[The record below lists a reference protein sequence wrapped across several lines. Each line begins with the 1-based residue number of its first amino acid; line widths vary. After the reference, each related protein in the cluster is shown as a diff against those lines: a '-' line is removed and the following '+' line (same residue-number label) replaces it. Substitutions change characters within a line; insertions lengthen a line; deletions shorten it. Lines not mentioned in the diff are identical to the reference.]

1 MTNIITDSLA
11 LIPTTTDPTA
21 TANVRGTNGDTTT
34 RFSVDV
40 YQKSTDAA
48 QYGDAMRI
56 NTGAGRAKGGI
67 NYTSKGLPAI
77 VYSTLD
83 GPFNIQ
89 TTDTLILKIDG
100 VQYTVTFSGV
110 TAGAATTGQVC
121 DRINAV
127 VGFPLQAIATYG
139 GDSDYF
145 RLATQTL
152 GDNASIEIVGG
163 TARANLGLA
172 VGTTYGEPVASPA
185 RFIPGTTDGVNRYS
199 PYNLNNGD
207 TLIITVGNRDKF
219 GNNVQNT
226 TTVTFSTS
234 GPTPITAGAATW
246 QEVVAAINAV
256 AVGFYAF
263 PVFDPKYGVRVGV
276 QSTTYSTGVTLTIG
290 SGTGNTA
297 LGYVA
302 TSRSGGDGTSGEG
315 RQLIWG
321 VHHFLPNNET
331 TSVEHWHW
339 SMEAA
344 DDEGKARTRFEIK
357 FLADVCR
364 VIYTSCYV
372 ILNSCT
378 LYVAKGSGE
387 NADIMFNNGK
397 EPQPKN
403 RYGGLRSRA
412 SAATGSGRAAGSEGD
427 VELMTSDSS
436 GNLQTIFIAH
446 RLTDFAVS
454 MRCALM
460 WRQRTTQVA
469 AASALTLSPSNGN
482 VFFINGTTAIN
493 TINRTGWQAGSEIL
507 LHFQPATAGNAT
519 ATVNHSTAVSTA
531 TVASIQLAGGVNMPT
546 AEGYTLRLQLVFN
559 PQGTPNDT
567 TSWFWKEISRS
578 PDFGSKQN
586 PTAFASASNLAIK
599 LFQGNVLFVSGNTT
613 INTISIEGTTIG
625 TQIELHFQGTPTI
638 THATTAATATEA
650 YIRLVGGI
658 SWSTVTSGAL
668 LGLRLMNEGGTIYW
682 KEVYRRA
689 A

>member
-34 RFSVDV
+34 RVSIDV

-77 VYSTLD
+77 LYNTLA

-89 TTDTLILKIDG
+89 TTDTLILRIDG

-110 TAGAATTGQVC
+110 TAGAATTDQVC

-145 RLATQTL
+145 RLVTQTI
-152 GDNASIEIVGG
+152 GADASIEIVGG
-163 TARANLGLA
+163 TARAALGLA

-199 PYNLNNGD
+199 PFPSLNNGD
-207 TLIITVGNRDKF
+207 TLIVTVGNRDKF

-263 PVFDPKYGVRVGV
+263 PVFDPKSGIRVGV
-276 QSTTYSTGVTLTIG
+276 QTTTYGTGVTLTIG

-302 TSRSGGDGTSGEG
+302 ISRSGGDGTSGEG

-357 FLADVCR
+357 FLADICR
-364 VIYTSCYV
+364 LIFTSCYV

-387 NADIMFNNGK
+387 NADILFNNGK

-403 RYGGLRSRA
+403 RYCGFRA
-412 SAATGSGRAAGSEGD
+412 RGAAATGNGRAAGLEGD
-427 VELMTSDSS
+427 LTILTTDLS
-436 GNLQTIFIAH
+436 GNLQDIAIAH
-446 RLTDFAVS
+446 RGTNKALS
-454 MRCALM
+454 MRSALM
-460 WRQRTTQVA
+460 EQQRTTSLA
-469 AASALTLSPSNGN
+469 SASALIFGPENGN
-482 VFFINGTTAIN
+482 VAFISGTTNIN
-493 TINRTGWQAGSEIL
+493 TINRTGWQAGSLVEFHFTGIL
-507 LHFQPATAGNAT
+507 
-519 ATVNHSTAVSTA
+519 TVN
-531 TVASIQLAGGVNMPT
+531 
-546 AEGYTLRLQLVFN
+546 
-559 PQGTPNDT
+559 
-567 TSWFWKEISRS
+567 
-578 PDFGSKQN
+578 
-586 PTAFASASNLAIK
+586 
-599 LFQGNVLFVSGNTT
+599 
-613 INTISIEGTTIG
+613 
-625 TQIELHFQGTPTI
+625 
-638 THATTAATATEA
+638 HATTASTSTIA
-650 YIRLVGGI
+650 YIRLAGGLN
-658 SWSTVTSGAL
+658 VATSDGFVLA
-668 LGLRLMNEGGTIYW
+668 LRLCYDPVVADNTTGWYW